1 MSKWKITVNQKRQ
14 KGQLDS
20 AKDFLKGPEILAA
33 FEVITPIT
41 QDQKIAM
48 VHAPDLAS
56 ESTRSIEIIWN
67 KKSARL
73 AILAVCSKDD
83 VPNFKNSVKLCY
95 PNCEFGPVEEEVT
108 PHWFDVT
115 KQYQVFD
122 VSTTHG
128 HSFVILNTTRMPTLM
143 SKICAVAQQAENA
156 WVQFVF
162 QRRDFNSTL
171 DSLSGKIQNLERY
184 LNKPVV
190 YYRESEGRQMRL
202 TRDRDEKT
210 GDFNSN
216 VKGIKRH
223 LTERMTGQQIMLS
236 IRGIIEAQ
244 NEIDIDSAFSVIDAM
259 PFETLS
265 SSFDHLR
272 KYRYDI
278 SKFYNELKPKKT
290 WIKIGGEKQEISM
303 LEALFEKRLLPDP
316 KKFLKKFKDQYCNTK
331 WYFGLVGTRAYHD
344 RKPLPFLMTG
354 SEVGVILHLPDPNIV
369 QNIHSTRGRIMP
381 RSYNEKIGF
390 LFGKYV

>member
-1 MSKWKITVNQKRQ
+1 MGKWKITVPQKKQ
-14 KGQLDS
+14 KGQLD
-20 AKDFLKGPEILAA
+20 KTRGFLKGPEDLAA
-33 FEVITPIT
+33 FEIIIPIT

-48 VHAPDLAS
+48 THAPDLAS
-56 ESTRSIEIIWN
+56 ESTRSIEVTWN
-67 KKSARL
+67 KKTARL
-73 AILAVCSKDD
+73 GIIAVSRKDD
-83 VPNFKNSVKLCY
+83 VPNFKNSIKLCY
-95 PNCEFGPVEEEVT
+95 PNCEFGQVEEEVT

-128 HSFVILNTTRMPTLM
+128 HSFVILNTSRMPTLM
-143 SKICAVAQQAENA
+143 SKICAVVQQSENA

-162 QRRDFNSTL
+162 QRRDFNSAL

-190 YYRESEGRQMRL
+190 YYRETEGKQMRL
-202 TRDRDEKT
+202 TRDREEKT

-236 IRGIIEAQ
+236 IRGIVEAQ

-272 KYRYDI
+272 KYKYNI
-278 SKFYNELKPKKT
+278 SKFYNSEKPKKT
-290 WIKIGGEKQEISM
+290 WIKIGGKKEEISK
-303 LEALFEKRLLPDP
+303 LEALFVRRFLPDP
-316 KKFLKKFKDQYCNTK
+316 KKFLNDFRNHYCNTK
-331 WYFGLVGTRAYHD
+331 WYFGFVGTRAYHN
-344 RKPLPFLMTG
+344 RKPLPFPFLYRPCCK
-354 SEVGVILHLPDPNIV
+354 IL
-369 QNIHSTRGRIMP
+369 
-381 RSYNEKIGF
+381 
-390 LFGKYV
+390 